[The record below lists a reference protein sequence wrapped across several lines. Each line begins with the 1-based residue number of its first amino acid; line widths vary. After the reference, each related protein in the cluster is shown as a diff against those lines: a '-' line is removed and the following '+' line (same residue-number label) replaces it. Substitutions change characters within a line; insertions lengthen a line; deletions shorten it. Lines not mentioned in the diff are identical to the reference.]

1 MNESSPVCFQVSLKS
16 LQVYDEYG
24 VSDDPLQLQGQV
36 RELKGKLENQTKV
49 ILQMQSLLRHSSLSG
64 DLANASDSSTTRDHE
79 GPQKERA
86 NQEISYASG
95 VLREKKDGQ
104 NQARKDKIGH
114 LNVELERER
123 TQNRIM
129 SEQLQQTRS
138 RSTSPA
144 RSAIIITDY
153 LFYAL
158 FTSRLVSRLYSCCM
172 PSCSLHR
179 LDSLVQSQARELSQ
193 LRQQIKESRRLGAL
207 QRQQLEELGKAFKE
221 LLQASEV
228 DYYMGEAVKEQLDKS
243 LGILDR
249 LDGRLDK
256 GSCCLNWRAN

>member
-1 MNESSPVCFQVSLKS
+1 M
-16 LQVYDEYG
+16 QVYDEYG
-24 VSDDPLQLQGQV
+24 ASEDPLQLQGQV
-36 RELKGKLENQTKV
+36 RELKVQLENQTKV
-49 ILQMQSLLRHSSLSG
+49 VLQMQSLLRHSSLSG
-64 DLANASDSSTTRDHE
+64 DLANASDSSTTRDQE
-79 GPQKERA
+79 AAQKERA
-86 NQEISYASG
+86 NQERSYASG
-95 VLREKKDGQ
+95 VLREKKEGE
-104 NQARKDKIGH
+104 NQVRKDKTSH

-144 RSAIIITDY
+144 RSAVIITAY
-153 LFYAL
+153 LLYTL
-158 FTSRLVSRLYSCCM
+158 LPHIYSECQVFTHAPPPPSCM
-172 PSCSLHR
+172 PSLCSLHR
-179 LDSLVQSQARELSQ
+179 LNSLVQSQARELSQ

-256 GSCCLNWRAN
+256 GSCCLNWRTN